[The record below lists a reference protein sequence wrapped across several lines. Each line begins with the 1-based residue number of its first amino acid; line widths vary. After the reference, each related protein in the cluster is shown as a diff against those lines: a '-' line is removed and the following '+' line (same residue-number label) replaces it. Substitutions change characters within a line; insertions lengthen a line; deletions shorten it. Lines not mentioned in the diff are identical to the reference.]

1 MIKRILILLVALAV
15 HILTP
20 HWFLKDFLLIGDW
33 LMIFFGLLS
42 LIIYRLIGNDK
53 KVFRLSLLMS
63 LSVFVYFIISAQ
75 LLSSEVGIDKIVY
88 RLPLIF
94 NFTFDL
100 PNSLG
105 KLIEISNAAQIPI
118 NTIIGILLIKRF
130 YDIKLKRVNY

>member
-1 MIKRILILLVALAV
+1 
-15 HILTP
+15 
-20 HWFLKDFLLIGDW
+20 
-33 LMIFFGLLS
+33 
-42 LIIYRLIGNDK
+42 
-53 KVFRLSLLMS
+53 MS
-63 LSVFVYFIISAQ
+63 LSVFVYFVISAQ
-75 LLSSEVGIDKIVY
+75 LLSSEVGIDKIAY